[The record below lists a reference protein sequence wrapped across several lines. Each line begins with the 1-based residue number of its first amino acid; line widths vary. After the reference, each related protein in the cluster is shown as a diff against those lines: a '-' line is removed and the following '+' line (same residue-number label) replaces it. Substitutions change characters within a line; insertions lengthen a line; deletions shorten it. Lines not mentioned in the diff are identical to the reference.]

1 MSTALP
7 AFYFRLVEVTTGDHL
22 EPTPRAII
30 FGIGIL
36 GAAFLISWV
45 AEAAEMDIPQTLALA
60 VLALIAV
67 LPEYAVDLYFA
78 WTAPEIPENR
88 HFAVAN
94 MTGGNRLL
102 IGLGWPVVF
111 FLFWWTTKRKTLSID
126 RGHALELT
134 FLAIATLYSFT
145 IPIKGHL
152 SLLDTVILVSLF
164 GAYIFFA
171 SRRPTE
177 EPELLGPAKLVG
189 SFPMISRRIL
199 LFVLFLFAGS
209 AIFASAEP
217 FAEGLIEIGEEFG
230 ISQFLLV
237 QWLAPLASE
246 SPEFIIASLFVLRGR
261 AGPAMG
267 ALISSKVN
275 QWTLL
280 IGSLPL
286 AFAISGGSLSPLDF
300 DSRQSEE
307 ILLTAAQSAFAV
319 AVFLS
324 LSISR
329 WEALLLAALFGT
341 QLFFT
346 DTTVRLVYS
355 FVYIVLAVGL
365 LFYQRNEIMPL
376 LRSAR
381 EAARGGPPLERDP
394 MITAAGEETFPEDS
408 PSERADVAEQPS
420 DGRRRDS

>member
-1 MSTALP
+1 
-7 AFYFRLVEVTTGDHL
+7 
-22 EPTPRAII
+22 
-30 FGIGIL
+30 
-36 GAAFLISWV
+36 
-45 AEAAEMDIPQTLALA
+45 
-60 VLALIAV
+60 
-67 LPEYAVDLYFA
+67 
-78 WTAPEIPENR
+78 
-88 HFAVAN
+88 
-94 MTGGNRLL
+94 
-102 IGLGWPVVF
+102 
-111 FLFWWTTKRKTLSID
+111 
-126 RGHALELT
+126 LT
-134 FLAIATLYSFT
+134 FLAVATLYSFT

-152 SLLDTVILVSLF
+152 SLLDTAILVSLF

-177 EPELLGPAKLVG
+177 EPELLGPAKLIG
-189 SFPMISRRIL
+189 SLPMVTRRIFLFL
-199 LFVLFLFAGS
+199 LFAYAGS

-286 AFAISGGSLSPLDF
+286 AFAISGGSLTPLHF

-319 AVFLS
+319 TVFLS

-329 WEALLLAALFGT
+329 WEAFLLAALFGT

-355 FVYIVLAVGL
+355 FVYITLAVGM
-365 LFYQRNEIMPL
+365 LFLQRNEIMPL
-376 LRSAR
+376 INSAR
-381 EAARGGPPLERDP
+381 EAARRGAPMGRAHISHEADEEGP
-394 MITAAGEETFPEDS
+394 EEMMPE
-408 PSERADVAEQPS
+408 EVEAEEQPT
-420 DGRRRDS
+420 DGRRTGS